1 MKCTKLQLKLG
12 TKNRK
17 SSFTTF
23 RLSKHSCFQLILSG
37 DDKLKSIYR
46 SLIIISL
53 TVVLGYFAT
62 SCVLFV
68 SAALQLNINM
78 FYLSQFASLFVNLS
92 TSVNFF
98 VYYAISSEYRRIFD
112 EHLGIGRLKKRFFS
126 DRERVAVQQ
135 AANSPSSFRLSF
147 KGNALSDVVT

>member
-1 MKCTKLQLKLG
+1 
-12 TKNRK
+12 
-17 SSFTTF
+17 
-23 RLSKHSCFQLILSG
+23 
-37 DDKLKSIYR
+37 
-46 SLIIISL
+46 
-53 TVVLGYFAT
+53 
-62 SCVLFV
+62 
-68 SAALQLNINM
+68 M
-78 FYLSQFASLFVNLS
+78 FYLSQFANLFVTLA

-135 AANSPSSFRLSF
+135 AAKSPSFRLSS